1 MKEFGIDISA
11 HKRNFDFGMAVSEGV
26 KFILPRG
33 AYSAP
38 AVVSGGG
45 RDTAFVDYYGKSV
58 ATGLPVG
65 FYQYGM
71 AATEEEA
78 LAEAKYFE
86 ETVLSGRKFDLP
98 VYYDKGEASRAFGV
112 YALPLTVIISAIAA
126 LARPVADEEVDH
138 AA

>member
-45 RDTAFVDYYGKSV
+45 RDTAFVDYYEKSV
-58 ATGLPVG
+58 AIGLPG
-65 FYQYGM
+65 ITCFDNIFCS
-71 AATEEEA
+71 AS
-78 LAEAKYFE
+78 
-86 ETVLSGRKFDLP
+86 ETIRT
-98 VYYDKGEASRAFGV
+98 
-112 YALPLTVIISAIAA
+112 PL
-126 LARPVADEEVDH
+126 
-138 AA
+138 